1 MIMTLVLQDVV
12 DPEVRTLLDLKAE
25 YKNLTGVD
33 LAGGSDGK
41 KGGKDKKGGKA
52 VSNGEKKEENPETK
66 RDAAAEVT
74 DGATG
79 RDVKKITRFI

>member
-1 MIMTLVLQDVV
+1 MIMALILQDVV
-12 DPEVRTLLDLKAE
+12 DPEIKTLLDLKAE

-52 VSNGEKKEENPETK
+52 VSNGEKKEEKSETK
-66 RDAAAEVT
+66 KNAADEVT

-79 RDVKKITRFI
+79 RDVKKITRFV